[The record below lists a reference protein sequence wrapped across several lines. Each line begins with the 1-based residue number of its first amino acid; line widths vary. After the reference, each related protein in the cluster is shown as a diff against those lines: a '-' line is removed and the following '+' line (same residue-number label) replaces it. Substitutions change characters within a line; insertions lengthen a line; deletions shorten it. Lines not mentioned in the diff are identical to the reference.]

1 MQALMSRRASASE
14 QGQLQGA
21 LASIFGIAGMIG
33 PIMFTG
39 IFAFAVS
46 QQGALHVPGAP
57 YWLASVLLL
66 GGLLIASA
74 VTQPAAQPLAA
85 SSGSVG
91 D

>member
-1 MQALMSRRASASE
+1 MSRRASASE

-21 LASIFGIAGMIG
+21 LASLFGIAGMVG
-33 PIMFTG
+33 PIMFTE

-46 QQGALHVPGAP
+46 QQGPLHVPGAP

-66 GGLLIASA
+66 GSLVIAWG
-74 VTQPAAQPLAA
+74 VNQPVAQPLAA
-85 SSGSVG
+85 RSGSVG